1 MFVRCAGATSMIK
14 IVICT
19 RCAGFYVFIFS
30 QVHVYQW
37 EVMVDDQ
44 SMLLLQTDISEEM
57 PM

>member
-1 MFVRCAGATSMIK
+1 MIK